1 MGISK
6 GTPTGIPE
14 DVMIDAE
21 AEEAAKLFILIRECK
36 IKNTIS
42 LVCSGVQQCA

>member
-14 DVMIDAE
+14 EDMIDAE
-21 AEEAAKLFILIRECK
+21 AEEAAKLFI
-36 IKNTIS
+36 
-42 LVCSGVQQCA
+42 